1 METNDHRKARLRKAA
16 GDAIER
22 AIATG
27 ECPFELM
34 KVVTGEGSNICV
46 PYVQQHPL
54 FQEKRR
60 QFKTHEERMQEE
72 RAAREAAAVE
82 AAEATGCV
90 VWVRR
95 QFDSHKHAAY
105 RFSDMSGWH
114 WSDVSGGTQKRANRQ
129 YLHAYVM
136 CDAMIAGEL
145 SHSCAHGPG
154 PHRIKVCVTKT
165 DNKKS
170 WKDIEE
176 AAQPALNARPG
187 RAWPDER
194 SEIRCDHRE
203 AAGMS
208 LRLCGLLAGTG
219 RLGRLSARRST
230 YSNRAQGRELG
241 KAQSFG
247 SPNSS
252 IALCT
257 LEGSD

>member
-1 METNDHRKARLRKAA
+1 METKDHRKARLRQAA

-34 KVVTGEGSNICV
+34 KAVTGEGDNICI
-46 PYVQQHPL
+46 PYVQQHPS
-54 FQEKRR
+54 F
-60 QFKTHEERMQEE
+60 QEE

-82 AAEATGCV
+82 AAEVTGLV

-154 PHRIKVCVTKT
+154 PHRIKVCVTKM

-170 WKDIEE
+170 WKEIEE
-176 AAQPALNARPG
+176 AAQPALNAR
-187 RAWPDER
+187 R
-194 SEIRCDHRE
+194 
-203 AAGMS
+203 
-208 LRLCGLLAGTG
+208 GLG
-219 RLGRLSARRST
+219 
-230 YSNRAQGRELG
+230 
-241 KAQSFG
+241 
-247 SPNSS
+247 
-252 IALCT
+252 
-257 LEGSD
+257 

>member
-1 METNDHRKARLRKAA
+1 MESKDHRKARLREAA

-34 KVVTGEGSNICV
+34 KAATGEGDNICV
-46 PYVQQHPL
+46 PYVQQHPW
-54 FQEKRR
+54 FQEKRG
-60 QFKTHEERMQEE
+60 QFKTGYERMQEE
-72 RAAREAAAVE
+72 RAAREAAAVA
-82 AAEATGCV
+82 AAEATGRV

-114 WSDVSGGTQKRANRQ
+114 WSDISGGTQKRANRQ

-170 WKDIEE
+170 WKEIEQ
-176 AAQPALNARPG
+176 AVQTASNVWRG
-187 RAWPDER
+187 RAR
-194 SEIRCDHRE
+194 VR
-203 AAGMS
+203 
-208 LRLCGLLAGTG
+208 
-219 RLGRLSARRST
+219 
-230 YSNRAQGRELG
+230 
-241 KAQSFG
+241 
-247 SPNSS
+247 
-252 IALCT
+252 
-257 LEGSD
+257 